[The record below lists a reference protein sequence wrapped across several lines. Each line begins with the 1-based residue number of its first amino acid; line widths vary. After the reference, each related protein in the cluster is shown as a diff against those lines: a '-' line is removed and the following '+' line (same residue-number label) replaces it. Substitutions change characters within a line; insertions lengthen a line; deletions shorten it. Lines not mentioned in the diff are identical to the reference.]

1 MEKVNILIVGAGVIG
16 LSIARALSE
25 EFEDVVVVE
34 KEESFGRH
42 TSSRNSEVIHS
53 GIYYPQNTLKAKLCV
68 RGIELIYD
76 FCEKNGVPFQ
86 NCGKLIVASNEE
98 ELTELYKLKENGE
111 KNNVKGLEIIDE
123 IECRELEP
131 QIRVIKALKVNS
143 TGIFDTHKFMQ
154 KLEKEAE
161 SNDAFIVYD
170 MEVIS
175 IKKNE
180 NKYIVNFTNGE
191 IFEVNTLINSAGL
204 FSDKIAE
211 MVGIDMQNANLQLH
225 WCKGEYYKT
234 TKVKDI
240 KRLIYPL
247 PDPKGISLGIHLT
260 INLNEEAR
268 FGPNAYY
275 VNELNYSMDETHKD
289 AFYDSIIK
297 YIKIDKE
304 HLSLDDCGIRPKL
317 QGPDD
322 DFRDFY
328 IKEESEKGFPNF
340 INLIGIDSPGLTCSL
355 AIAEEV
361 KRILNR
367 K

>member
-25 EFEDVVVVE
+25 EFEDVVVIE